1 MKQSTAH
8 AMPNHMQLTCN
19 PYGVENQD
27 AKMLH
32 AVTRRRSARPRP
44 ARACKSQV
52 WLARTQCTVPRYT
65 TGSNFSCV
73 GMTLL
78 RICARLARSLPAESP
93 PGATDFRFMPRL

>member
-1 MKQSTAH
+1 MHTHPYADHLQLPSGVDGQH
-8 AMPNHMQLTCN
+8 AKILR
-19 PYGVENQD
+19 
-27 AKMLH
+27 
-32 AVTRRRSARPRP
+32 AVARWQRARPRP
-44 ARACKSQV
+44 ARACKTQL
-52 WLARTQCTVPRYT
+52 WPARTQCTVPRYT